1 MNINE
6 KKAAA
11 FLHMPTPPPYFLPQL
26 TPATPPPRPVF
37 LSSLPLRVPPL
48 LFFAIKNPP
57 PVFFTSST
65 PPVFLSSL
73 PLRVPPPPLT
83 FFCHQEHNTPPP
95 VILSSLPLRVPPP
108 PYIFAIKNPPYF
120 FLEVSPPSSLGG
132 GGGHKLN
139 GIAQWTCQSKKKD
152 RVYLCKQTCIA
163 HVMHVNLF
171 ILSSGWISILFS
183 VDG

>member
-26 TPATPPPRPVF
+26 TPATPPPPSRIF
-37 LSSLPLRVPPL
+37 
-48 LFFAIKNPP
+48 
-57 PVFFTSST
+57 VFFTSSGT
-65 PPVFLSSL
+65 
-73 PLRVPPPPLT
+73 PLT
-83 FFCHQEHNTPPP
+83 IFCHQEPPSRIFYLKYPPRIFVFFTSSGTPPPTYIFLPSRTQHPPP

-132 GGGHKLN
+132 GGSQIKWN
-139 GIAQWTCQSKKKD
+139 SPMDMSK
-152 RVYLCKQTCIA
+152 
-163 HVMHVNLF
+163 
-171 ILSSGWISILFS
+171 
-183 VDG
+183 